1 MGANSDNQT
10 CPLFTKIQTISNSR
24 IFMVQ
29 RSGLVAL
36 ALILIPNVIVMA
48 FRTLSPELDE
58 ALTNDD
64 SGQILIHTSALVIG
78 IFLAFR
84 YSRIRDHEF
93 RRSKAVNALSRTYKL
108 EDKGLWEKG
117 EVAIQ
122 RLEAKAHSDFKG
134 RKASYSRMRMQG
146 SIGQLNR
153 ELEESEHNEDDSEYS
168 ISVDGIE
175 IIQERRHEQNMPE
188 RKIWEVVANIL
199 SSLVDKTANKRAE
212 KQKRAV
218 EKKQSISKE
227 GVDDYQSFS
236 STGDSQWVI
245 PDGIQKKTT
254 FCTSCSTYN
263 DAVSDYCTSCGSFM
277 N

>member
-1 MGANSDNQT
+1 
-10 CPLFTKIQTISNSR
+10 
-24 IFMVQ
+24 MVQ

-134 RKASYSRMRMQG
+134 RKASFSRMRMQG

-175 IIQERRHEQNMPE
+175 ITQERSHEQNMPE
-188 RKIWEVVANIL
+188 RKIWEVIANIL
-199 SSLVDKTANKRAE
+199 SSLVDKSANKRAE

-236 STGDSQWVI
+236 ST
-245 PDGIQKKTT
+245 
-254 FCTSCSTYN
+254 
-263 DAVSDYCTSCGSFM
+263 
-277 N
+277 